1 MTSTRDI
8 SYQGEPD
15 KRPEAFVG
23 GPELFISFFFREK
36 KKVKNSNKNLKARKS
51 PIILLINH
59 ATNLK
64 ERKDHL
70 CNTHLKT
77 NTLT

>member
-36 KKVKNSNKNLKARKS
+36 NKVKNSNKNLQARKS
-51 PIILLINH
+51 TIILLINH
-59 ATNLK
+59 STHLK

-70 CNTHLKT
+70 CKPIYKP